1 MMQNSKLFVSLPP
14 VVLNRSIN
22 IIMFVRDL
30 VVTMLF
36 VLTPMITSAQSADTI
51 RHDSLPATFAVK
63 TNLLYDAALIPNIG
77 AELYIGGR
85 LTLGADVF
93 YTWLSS
99 DSRHRS
105 WQGYGGYF
113 TVRRYFGRPP
123 KSKHSL
129 SKLLSGHHLGV
140 YVLALTYDVEFG
152 GKGYQA
158 DKLGW
163 GGGVEYGYS
172 LPIGR
177 RLNLDFSLGIGY
189 QSGDYKTYEPIDDH
203 YVWQSTNKRKFF
215 GPTKAEV
222 SLKWLLGGKGGS
234 R

>member
-1 MMQNSKLFVSLPP
+1 
-14 VVLNRSIN
+14 
-22 IIMFVRDL
+22 MFAREY
-30 VVTMLF
+30 VVTMLL
-36 VLTPMITSAQSADTI
+36 VLTPLITSAQSADTI

-63 TNLLYDAALIPNIG
+63 TNLLYDVALIPNIG

-99 DSRHRS
+99 DSRHRY

-113 TVRRYFGRPP
+113 TIRHYFG
-123 KSKHSL
+123 KNTKHSTL
-129 SKLLSGHHLGV
+129 NTKHSTLNSKLFSGHHLGA

-158 DKLGW
+158 EKLGW
-163 GGGVEYGYS
+163 GGGLEYGYS

-177 RLNLDFSLGIGY
+177 RLNLDFSIGIGY
-189 QSGDYKTYEPIDDH
+189 QTGDYKTYEPIDDH
-203 YVWQSTNKRKFF
+203 YVWQSTNKRHYF

-222 SLKWLLGGKGGS
+222 SLKWLLGGKGGG

>member
-1 MMQNSKLFVSLPP
+1 
-14 VVLNRSIN
+14 
-22 IIMFVRDL
+22 MFAREY
-30 VVTMLF
+30 VVTMLL
-36 VLTPMITSAQSADTI
+36 VLTPLITSAQPADTI

-63 TNLLYDAALIPNIG
+63 TNLLYDAVLIPNIG

-93 YTWLSS
+93 YTWFSS
-99 DSRHRS
+99 DNRHRY

-113 TVRRYFGRPP
+113 TIRHYFGHNSKPSTLN
-123 KSKHSL
+123 SKHFN
-129 SKLLSGHHLGV
+129 SKLFTGHHLGL

-152 GKGYQA
+152 GRGYQA

-163 GGGVEYGYS
+163 GGGLEYGYS

-189 QSGDYKTYEPIDDH
+189 QSGDYKTYDPIDDH
-203 YVWQSTNKRKFF
+203 YVWQSTNKRHYF

-222 SLKWLLGGKGGS
+222 SLKWLLGGRKGGG